1 MFKGVKEIKVAG
13 VTFNNQDGTS
23 RQELLRKFDAVDEV
37 AVSLL
42 EHEHK
47 GKPAFH
53 VLVDGEIIGNIP
65 RDKTQFILDNRDG
78 IGFDDIEIAIYRAK
92 DGENFAATVY
102 IPYEAP
108 YEWIDEVSDE
118 EYELDDKKTY
128 QHQPSYDRY
137 ERYEQPYNNPA
148 APKPFYASTWFNVLL
163 ILFVTPLGLITM
175 WAFTDWKK
183 TTKTIVTILC
193 IGALVMNYFMMMQLA
208 TQLPSMGKI

>member
-108 YEWIDEVSDE
+108 NEWIDEVSDE
-118 EYELDDKKTY
+118 EYELEDKKTY
-128 QHQPSYDRY
+128 QRSYG
-137 ERYEQPYNNPA
+137 EPYQKPTE
-148 APKPFYASTWFNVLL
+148 PKPFYASNWFNILL

-175 WAFTDWKK
+175 WAFTDWKNV
-183 TTKTIVTILC
+183 TKVVVTLLC
-193 IGALVMNYFMMMQLA
+193 IGALLMNYYMMMQLA
-208 TQLPSMGKI
+208 GQLPIMGM

>member
-13 VTFNNQDGTS
+13 VTFSNQDGTS

-65 RDKTQFILDNRDG
+65 RDKTQFILDNRSG

-92 DGENFAATVY
+92 DGENFAATIY

-118 EYELDDKKTY
+118 EYEVEDKKYY
-128 QHQPSYDRY
+128 QSN
-137 ERYEQPYNNPA
+137 YEQTYNKPA
-148 APKPFYASTWFNVLL
+148 APKPFYASTWFNILL

-183 TTKTIVTILC
+183 TTKTVVTVLC
-193 IGALVMNYFMMMQLA
+193 IGALLLNYYLMAQLA
-208 TQLPSMGKI
+208 TQLPLTGM

>member
-65 RDKTQFILDNRDG
+65 RDKTKFILDNRNG
-78 IGFDDIEIAIYRAK
+78 IGFDDIEIAIYRTK
-92 DGENFAATVY
+92 GGENFGATVY
-102 IPYEAP
+102 IPYEAQ
-108 YEWIDEVSDE
+108 YEWFDEVSDE
-118 EYELDDKKTY
+118 EYELEDEKKTY
-128 QHQPSYDRY
+128 QSRY
-137 ERYEQPYNNPA
+137 EQPRYEQPYQRPA